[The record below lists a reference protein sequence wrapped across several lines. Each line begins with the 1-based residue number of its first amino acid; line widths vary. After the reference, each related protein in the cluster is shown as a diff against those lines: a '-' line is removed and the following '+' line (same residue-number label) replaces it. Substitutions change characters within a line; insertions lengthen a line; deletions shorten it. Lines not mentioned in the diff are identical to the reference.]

1 MGWNTAGQSHDA
13 VYDSIKSMRL
23 YHLYHQLQQDPAN
36 WKNAQ
41 VTRGL
46 TFTFECGLGICAL
59 GVFGAMFLVCALKGI
74 GSATGC

>member
-41 VTRGL
+41 VT
-46 TFTFECGLGICAL
+46 
-59 GVFGAMFLVCALKGI
+59 
-74 GSATGC
+74 